1 MENAHLR
8 AEGPPDSQSSDPTSQ
23 VQQSAPGQSSRHL
36 LRPPH
41 SSPISSP
48 PPPPTHTHSGNYI
61 LLLPLASLSWG
72 REGAGEEDDRK
83 GWGRGKT
90 VPAFP
95 ARHPHP
101 NSATITWCLEWEVG
115 EEARLF
121 GCSESPVVPSFSA
134 VNSGDAALCP
144 GA

>member
-1 MENAHLR
+1 MRTCAQRAHRTRSLPT
-8 AEGPPDSQSSDPTSQ
+8 PPRRSSSQHPASPRGTCCALLTLPQSPAPT
-23 VQQSAPGQSSRHL
+23 PT
-36 LRPPH
+36 PN
-41 SSPISSP
+41 
-48 PPPPTHTHSGNYI
+48 THTHSGNYI

-72 REGAGEEDDRK
+72 RAGAGEEGDRK